1 MYCNYYR
8 IIDCKLHVTTLD
20 LQVWFRDL
28 QKKTWVYRIAS
39 FSILRLDAFEP
50 SIQQSNRRAAQ
61 KQLSNVRFV
70 RRFRGGGGWCS
81 GHFRMSFFEGF
92 FVKTR
97 GVGFFLEFNPETT
110 KKKKQNQESSI
121 DFWMWMS
128 CCDWEEKGR
137 VCRYAHKKE
146 INQVAL
152 QVSGCGMRMGGPF
165 LHTFDIIINFDST
178 FGQDPKLNVTNHV

>member
-20 LQVWFRDL
+20 LQLWFRDL
-28 QKKTWVYRIAS
+28 QKNTWVYRIAS

-50 SIQQSNRRAAQ
+50 SIQGGNRRAAQ

-70 RRFRGGGGWCS
+70 RRFLGRGWCS
-81 GHFRMSFFEGF
+81 GQTDEFFWVFF
-92 FVKTR
+92 FVKTPGGR
-97 GVGFFLEFNPETT
+97 VFLLNIIPKPPI
-110 KKKKQNQESSI
+110 KKTEPESSI

-128 CCDWEEKGR
+128 CCDWGEKGR

-152 QVSGCGMRMGGPF
+152 QVSGCGMRICGPF
-165 LHTFDIIINFDST
+165 LHTFDMIINFDST